1 MNTATPKNIDEYI
14 SWQPP
19 DKQVLLKKVRETIKN
34 AAPDAVE
41 SISYTM
47 PSYKFNGKP
56 VVYFA
61 LNKNHLGFYATPS
74 ANIAFKEELRGYKS
88 SKGAVQFPFD
98 RPVPY
103 ELIRKMVLFKMNEI
117 LSASSGKKQ

>member
-14 SWQPP
+14 SLQPR
-19 DKQVLLKKVRETIKN
+19 DKQELLKKVRETIKN

-74 ANIAFKEELRGYKS
+74 ANIAFREELKGYKS

-103 ELIRKMVLFKMNEI
+103 ELIHKMVLFKMNEI
-117 LSASSGKKQ
+117 LSEPPAKKP

>member
-1 MNTATPKNIDEYI
+1 MKTATPKNIDEYI
-14 SWQPP
+14 SFQPP
-19 DKQVLLKKVRETIKN
+19 DKQELLKKVREAIKS

-41 SISYTM
+41 CISYTM

-61 LNKNHLGFYATPS
+61 LNKNHIGFYATPS
-74 ANIAFKEELRGYKS
+74 ANIAFREELRGYKS

-117 LSASSGKKQ
+117 LSESPAKKP

>member
-1 MNTATPKNIDEYI
+1 MNTAIPENIDEYI
-14 SWQPP
+14 SFQPR
-19 DKQVLLKKVRETIKN
+19 DKQELLKKVREAIKS

-41 SISYTM
+41 CISYTM

-61 LNKNHLGFYATPS
+61 LNKNHIGFYATPS
-74 ANIAFKEELRGYKS
+74 ANIAFREELRGYKS

-103 ELIRKMVLFKMNEI
+103 ELISKMVLFKMDEI
-117 LSASSGKKQ
+117 LSESPAKKP

>member
-1 MNTATPKNIDEYI
+1 MNTAIPENIDEYI
-14 SWQPP
+14 SLQPR
-19 DKQVLLKKVRETIKN
+19 DKQELLKKVRETIKN

-74 ANIAFKEELRGYKS
+74 ANIAFREELRGYKS

-103 ELIRKMVLFKMNEI
+103 ELIRKMVLFKMQEI
-117 LSASSGKKQ
+117 LSESPAKKP

>member
-1 MNTATPKNIDEYI
+1 MNTAIPENIDEYI
-14 SWQPP
+14 SFQPR
-19 DKQVLLKKVRETIKN
+19 DKQELLKKVREAIKS

-41 SISYTM
+41 CISYTM

-61 LNKNHLGFYATPS
+61 LNKNHIGFYATPS
-74 ANIAFKEELRGYKS
+74 ANIAFREELRGYKS

-103 ELIRKMVLFKMNEI
+103 ELISKMVLFKMNEI
-117 LSASSGKKQ
+117 LSESPAKKP